1 MAAAMIKRLST
12 GVVPIILLFG
22 LLLVSLYLMGRATQ
36 NSEEFGRLY
45 VTLLVINVSL
55 LILLMVLIG
64 ANMLKLW
71 RQYRNRATGVRL
83 TMRLVVMFVVLAM
96 VPVSMVYWFSLDF
109 IKRGIDSWFDVHFEK
124 ALEDALE
131 LSRTVLDSRMRDLLR
146 RTEAMA
152 GQLDHVP
159 DDRIPAIL
167 GRLSDNSDVGELTV
181 LTVNGKIIAST
192 STSTDRLLPTYPE
205 EAIMLQLRQGMTYA
219 GLDQISGVG
228 LNIRV
233 VVPVKGTDGRILQ
246 VLYPVS
252 ERLAVLTDNVQS
264 TYARYDRLRYLRDWL
279 KFSFALT
286 LSLVLLLSLLTAVW
300 AAFYAARR
308 LVAPIRTLAIGT
320 RAVAAGD
327 YRRRL
332 PLPSHD
338 EFGVL
343 VQSFNDMTGKIA
355 LAQDQARHSQQ
366 QVESQRAYLE
376 AVLERLSS
384 GVLALDSHQ
393 VLRTANAAAGHIL
406 GVELNEMIGMPLSA
420 LAENHGHLAQFV
432 RALTGPLA
440 KGAHEW
446 REEVTLFGAGGRQVL
461 ICGGASLPGVTESED
476 GYVVV
481 FEDVTTLIQAQ
492 RDAAWGEMARRLAHE
507 IKNPLTPIRLSAE
520 RLRHKYLKTM
530 PAAETDLLDRSTHTI
545 IQQVEA
551 MQEMVK
557 AFSDYARVPKLDR
570 RPLDLNMLINE
581 VLDLYRD
588 YAQVRWE
595 LRLQTGL
602 PAVEADVG
610 RFRQLLHNL
619 FKNALEAL
627 GERSGGCI
635 TITTQCVEES
645 GFPFVELEI
654 GDNGPGFPAELLGRL
669 FEPYVTTKPKG
680 TGLGLAIVKKIVDEH
695 GGMITAENTR
705 DGACVVIRFPLD
717 ASTVAVGPE
726 TGVGRA
732 SDTRPRL
739 ENNGVA
745 QRGEM
750 A

>member
-1 MAAAMIKRLST
+1 VA
-12 GVVPIILLFG
+12 
-22 LLLVSLYLMGRATQ
+22 
-36 NSEEFGRLY
+36 
-45 VTLLVINVSL
+45 
-55 LILLMVLIG
+55 G
-64 ANMLKLW
+64 A
-71 RQYRNRATGVRL
+71 
-83 TMRLVVMFVVLAM
+83 
-96 VPVSMVYWFSLDF
+96 
-109 IKRGIDSWFDVHFEK
+109 
-124 ALEDALE
+124 
-131 LSRTVLDSRMRDLLR
+131 
-146 RTEAMA
+146 
-152 GQLDHVP
+152 
-159 DDRIPAIL
+159 
-167 GRLSDNSDVGELTV
+167 
-181 LTVNGKIIAST
+181 
-192 STSTDRLLPTYPE
+192 
-205 EAIMLQLRQGMTYA
+205 
-219 GLDQISGVG
+219 
-228 LNIRV
+228 
-233 VVPVKGTDGRILQ
+233 DGRVLQ

-320 RAVAAGD
+320 RAVASGD
-327 YRRRL
+327 YSRRL
-332 PLPSHD
+332 PLPSND

-384 GVLALDSHQ
+384 GVLTLDGRQ
-393 VLRTANAAAGHIL
+393 VLRTANAAASHIL
-406 GVELNEMIGMPLSA
+406 GVELNEMIGRPLSA
-420 LAENHGHLAQFV
+420 LAEDHSHLAQFV
-432 RALTGPLA
+432 RALSGPLED
-440 KGAHEW
+440 GEQEW
-446 REEVTLFGAGGRQVL
+446 REEITSFGAGGRQVL
-461 ICGGASLPGVTESED
+461 ICGGASLPGVTESES

-520 RLRHKYLKTM
+520 RLRHKYLKSM
-530 PAAETDLLDRSTHTI
+530 PPAEVDLLDRSTHTI

-557 AFSDYARVPKLDR
+557 AFSEYARAPKLELR
-570 RPLDLNMLINE
+570 SVDLNALINE

-588 YAQVRWE
+588 HVPVRWG
-595 LRLQTGL
+595 LHLQTGL

-627 GERSGGCI
+627 AERDDGRI
-635 TITTQCVEES
+635 TITTLCVEES
-645 GFPFVELEI
+645 GFPFVELRVD
-654 GDNGPGFPAELLGRL
+654 DNGPGFPAGLLGRL

-695 GGMITAENTR
+695 GGMIMAENTH
-705 DGACVVIRFPLD
+705 DGACVVIRLPL
-717 ASTVAVGPE
+717 E
-726 TGVGRA
+726 TSALKTG
-732 SDTRPRL
+732 L
-739 ENNGVA
+739 ENGVVSDAIMHSQFQHNDVA
-745 QRGEM
+745 QRGEI

>member
-1 MAAAMIKRLST
+1 MAVAMIKRLST
-12 GVVPIILLFG
+12 GVVPILLLFG

-45 VTLLVINVSL
+45 VSLLVTNVSL

-64 ANMLKLW
+64 ANMVRLW

-83 TMRLVVMFVVLAM
+83 TLRLVVMFVVLAM
-96 VPVSMVYWFSLDF
+96 VPVTMVYWFSLDF
-109 IKRGIDSWFDVHFEK
+109 IKRGIDSWFDVRFEN

-146 RTEAMA
+146 RTETMA
-152 GQLDHVP
+152 ASLDHVP
-159 DDRIPAIL
+159 DNRVPVL
-167 GRLSDNSDVGELTV
+167 LSRLSNESDAGELTV

-192 STSTDRLLPTYPE
+192 STSTERVLPSYPD
-205 EAIMLQLRQGMTYA
+205 EAIMLQLRQGVTYA

-233 VVPVKGTDGRILQ
+233 VVPVAGADGRVLQ

-320 RAVAAGD
+320 RAVASGD
-327 YRRRL
+327 YSRRL

-355 LAQDQARHSQQ
+355 LAQEQARHSQQ

-384 GVLALDSHQ
+384 GVLALDSQQ

-406 GVELNEMIGMPLSA
+406 GVELGDMIGRPLSA
-420 LAENHGHLAQFV
+420 LAEDHSHLAQFV
-432 RALTGPLA
+432 QSLAGPLA
-440 KGAHEW
+440 DGAQEW
-446 REEVTLFGAGGRQVL
+446 REEITLFGAGGRQML
-461 ICGGASLPGVTESED
+461 ICGGASLPGVTESGS

-520 RLRHKYLKTM
+520 RLRHKYLKSM
-530 PAAETDLLDRSTHTI
+530 APADVDLLDRSTHTI

-557 AFSDYARVPKLDR
+557 AFSEYARAPKLER
-570 RPLDLNMLINE
+570 RSLDLNDLINE

-588 YAQVRWE
+588 HVPVHWE
-595 LRLQTGL
+595 LHLETGL
-602 PAVEADVG
+602 PPVEADVG

-627 GERSGGCI
+627 AERSDGCI

-645 GFPFVELEI
+645 GFTFAELRVD
-654 GDNGPGFPAELLGRL
+654 DNGPGFPEGLLGRL

-695 GGMITAENTR
+695 GGMIMAENTQS
-705 DGACVVIRFPLD
+705 GASVVIRLPLEAPALKIVPENGVMND
-717 ASTVAVGPE
+717 A
-726 TGVGRA
+726 
-732 SDTRPRL
+732 DTRSQLRHD
-739 ENNGVA
+739 GVA
-745 QRGEM
+745 QSGEI

>member
-1 MAAAMIKRLST
+1 MAFAMIKRLST
-12 GVVPIILLFG
+12 GVVPIILLFC

-45 VTLLVINVSL
+45 VSLLVVNVSL
-55 LILLMVLIG
+55 LALLMVLIG
-64 ANMLKLW
+64 ANMVRLW

-83 TMRLVVMFVVLAM
+83 TLRLVVMFVVLAM

-109 IKRGIDSWFDVHFEK
+109 IKRGIDSWFDVRFEK

-146 RTEAMA
+146 RTETMA
-152 GQLDHVP
+152 EQLDHVP
-159 DDRIPAIL
+159 DGRVPAL
-167 GRLSDNSDVGELTV
+167 LSRLSNDSDAGELTV

-192 STSTDRLLPTYPE
+192 GASTDRLLPTYPD
-205 EAIMLQLRQGMTYA
+205 EAIMLQLRQGVTYV

-233 VVPVKGTDGRILQ
+233 VVPVAGSDGRVLQ

-264 TYARYDRLRYLRDWL
+264 TYARYDRLRFLRDWL

-320 RAVAAGD
+320 RAVASGD
-327 YRRRL
+327 YSRRL

-343 VQSFNDMTGKIA
+343 VQSFNDMTSKIA
-355 LAQDQARHSQQ
+355 LAQEEARHSQQ

-384 GVLALDSHQ
+384 GVLALDDQQ

-406 GVELNEMIGMPLSA
+406 GVEFNEMIGRPLIA
-420 LAENHGHLAQFV
+420 LAEDHSHLAQFV
-432 RALTGPLA
+432 KALSVPL
-440 KGAHEW
+440 GDGVQEW
-446 REEVTLFGAGGRQVL
+446 REEITLFGAGGRQVL
-461 ICGGASLPGVTESED
+461 ICGGASLPGITD
-476 GYVVV
+476 GGGYVVV

-520 RLRHKYLKTM
+520 RLRHKYLKSM
-530 PAAETDLLDRSTHTI
+530 PVAESDLLERSTHTI
-545 IQQVEA
+545 IQQVDA

-557 AFSDYARVPKLDR
+557 AFSEYARAPKLER
-570 RPLDLNMLINE
+570 RSLDLNALINE

-588 YAQVRWE
+588 HVPVHWE
-595 LRLQTGL
+595 LHLQNGL

-619 FKNALEAL
+619 IKNGLEAL
-627 GERSGGCI
+627 AERGDGLI
-635 TITTQCVEES
+635 TITTQCVDES
-645 GFPFVELEI
+645 GFAFVELRVD
-654 GDNGPGFPAELLGRL
+654 DNGPGFPEGLMGRL

-695 GGMITAENTR
+695 GGMIIAENTR
-705 DGACVVIRFPLD
+705 DGACVVIRLPL
-717 ASTVAVGPE
+717 E
-726 TGVGRA
+726 TSVLK
-732 SDTRPRL
+732 TNL
-739 ENNGVA
+739 ENGVMSDDVMRPQFNSDDMA
-745 QRGEM
+745 QRGEI